1 MRNKSLNHSTFSFSA
16 KEAFPIYIWT
26 QNLIQTVIGLKEKME
41 YYNSFKIL
49 MTINLLKIKSILKSQ
64 ICNWKT
70 FQIIIKAKKRF
81 KTILKLQLKCL
92 KICKIKMII
101 WKQKELSLDKFI
113 KCKYAIKKLS
123 KWTNSKMIKILRKMN
138 WIFQKIHH
146 KRAIF
151 IKFQLSKMIS
161 YLKKTTW
168 SKKSKTKK

>member
-1 MRNKSLNHSTFSFSA
+1 MNNSIKFKTILKINYTTFNTSGISNQLNGLRILLGLNQMRNKSLNHSTFSFSA

-81 KTILKLQLKCL
+81 KTILKLQLNCL
-92 KICKIKMII
+92 KICKIKMMIR
-101 WKQKELSLDKFI
+101 KQKELSLDKFI

-123 KWTNSKMIKILRKMN
+123 K
-138 WIFQKIHH
+138 
-146 KRAIF
+146 
-151 IKFQLSKMIS
+151 
-161 YLKKTTW
+161 
-168 SKKSKTKK
+168 